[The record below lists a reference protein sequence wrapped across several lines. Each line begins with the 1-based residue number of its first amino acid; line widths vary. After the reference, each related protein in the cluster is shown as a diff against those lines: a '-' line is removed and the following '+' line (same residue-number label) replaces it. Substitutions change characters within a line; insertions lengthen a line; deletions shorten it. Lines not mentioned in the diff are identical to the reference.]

1 MTNPQLQ
8 NLCVI
13 SAVVSEALDGIVL
26 HFQRL
31 VLCSGSV
38 EMLQWPNLTT
48 SSAVSLVQ
56 YRPSMPQHGG
66 QSGQADNAN

>member
-31 VLCSGSV
+31 VLRSV

-56 YRPSMPQHGG
+56 YRPSMPQCGG
-66 QSGQADNAN
+66 QSGQVGADNAN